1 MHNSRSCCFCCW
13 DDCLY
18 LQEPYYRR
26 ENRAMP
32 LCISI
37 GIEFYNGIVQSAVSL
52 PQHGFL
58 VQAYISDRSKAEI
71 SR

>member
-1 MHNSRSCCFCCW
+1 
-13 DDCLY
+13 
-18 LQEPYYRR
+18 
-26 ENRAMP
+26 MP